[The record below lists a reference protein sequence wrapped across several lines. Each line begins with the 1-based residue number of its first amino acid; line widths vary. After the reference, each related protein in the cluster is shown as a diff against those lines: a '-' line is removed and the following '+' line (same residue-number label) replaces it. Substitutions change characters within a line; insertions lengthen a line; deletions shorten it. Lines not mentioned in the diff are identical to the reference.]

1 MNENKTAD
9 NETVEIKLGDNE
21 DYIFSGYDVKPHS
34 ER

>member
-1 MNENKTAD
+1 MNENDKNDNKTS
-9 NETVEIKLGDNE
+9 EIKLGDNE